1 MRFRAV
7 ALTGALG
14 LAACASSTG
23 TATTGTA
30 TTGRPSTV
38 TSATTTRITASTG
51 TATTP
56 GSSTVV
62 VATVTSAVTSNGL
75 PAEAGPVP
83 AGVPPAAVPGPARAW
98 IETTEDTVRLDKPG
112 PPTSAR
118 RYAYVAS
125 AYAEARALG
134 SPEQAGEVARR
145 VLLALAPAR
154 ADLIAAAAARL
165 GVTGALPPAVEAVA
179 TRSLARLAGDG
190 WTAGDPAAAMAGE
203 PAGPGH
209 WIRVGGAGPA
219 DATAGS
225 WLRWLVPD
233 GPDTAAPAPPAF
245 GTPEYAQQQSI
256 VADAVRLR
264 DARWQAVI
272 EFWGGTP
279 GTQAPAGIW
288 QDRLWTEAQGTALAT
303 DDLALARAQSALART
318 VADAFMACWRAK
330 FTWWTARPSMSD
342 PAISVAMANPPF
354 PGYVSGHST
363 ISAAAAAVL
372 SWLVPERH
380 DRWWADAAQA
390 RDSRL
395 VAGIHFEIDNR
406 EGFALGTRVGNLA
419 AARLKEGT

>member
-1 MRFRAV
+1 MRTRAL

-14 LAACASSTG
+14 LAACA
-23 TATTGTA
+23 
-30 TTGRPSTV
+30 
-38 TSATTTRITASTG
+38 ASTG
-51 TATTP
+51 TASTNGASTGTTST
-56 GSSTVV
+56 GTVV
-62 VATVTSAVTSNGL
+62 PAV
-75 PAEAGPVP
+75 AGPVP
-83 AGVPPAAVPGPARAW
+83 PAAPAVASAVPARAW
-98 IETTEDTVRLDKPG
+98 IETTEETVRLDKPG

-134 SPEQAGEVARR
+134 SPEQAGQVARR
-145 VLLALAPAR
+145 VLLALAPLR
-154 ADLIAAAAARL
+154 ADLIEAAAGRL
-165 GVTGALPPAVEAVA
+165 GVAGALPAALEAVA
-179 TRSLARLAGDG
+179 TRFVSRLAGDG

-209 WIRVGGAGPA
+209 WLRIGGAGPA

-225 WLRWLVPD
+225 WQRWLVPD
-233 GPDTAAPAPPAF
+233 GPETAVPPPPTF
-245 GTPEYAQQQSI
+245 GTPEYAQQQRI

-288 QDRLWTEAQGTALAT
+288 QDRLWTEAQGTPLAA

-318 VADAFMACWRAK
+318 VADAFMACWRVK

-342 PAISVAMANPPF
+342 PAIAVAMANPPF

-363 ISAAAAAVL
+363 TSAAAAAVL

-380 DRWWADAAQA
+380 DQWWADAAQA

-419 AARLKEGT
+419 VARLTEGS